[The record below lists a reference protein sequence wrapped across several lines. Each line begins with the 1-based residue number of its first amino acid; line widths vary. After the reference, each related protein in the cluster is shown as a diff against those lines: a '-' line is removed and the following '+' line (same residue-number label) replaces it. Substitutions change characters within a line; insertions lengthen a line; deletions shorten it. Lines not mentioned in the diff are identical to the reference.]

1 MGIQHNMATVIR
13 MIMQQRQKT
22 LSEFSEEL
30 EISRSALQTYLRE
43 EGNPSIA
50 TIEHLARKLEV
61 DPAVLVTGVM
71 EPDQTKIT
79 LMLFEMIRDVADL
92 PEEKKHQFGEC
103 ISAVIHLWDD

>member
-30 EISRSALQTYLRE
+30 EISRSALQSYLRE

-50 TIEHLARKLEV
+50 TVEHLARKLEI
-61 DPAVLVTGVM
+61 DPAVLITGVF
-71 EPDQTKIT
+71 EPDQTKII
-79 LMLFEMIRDVADL
+79 LAMFEVIRDVADL
-92 PEEKKHQFGEC
+92 PAEKKQQFGER